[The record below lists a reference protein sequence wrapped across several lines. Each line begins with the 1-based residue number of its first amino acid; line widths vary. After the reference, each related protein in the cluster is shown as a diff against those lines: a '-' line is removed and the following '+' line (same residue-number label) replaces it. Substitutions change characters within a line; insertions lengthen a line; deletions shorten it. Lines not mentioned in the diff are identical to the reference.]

1 MKRVKKKHKKSQQKN
16 ASKKKE
22 ALQNYKSF
30 IVRLKDRDKDPV
42 ILNTKT
48 AFEYFLSFL
57 KPGEWDIRRE
67 RVMKYFERLA
77 QGIEKPTEASPL
89 SAEESRVAFHE
100 DWMSWYMYLAEC
112 TVHRPFTDQESQS
125 ARIRPFFNKLGASIE
140 SLKAING
147 IEGKIHDMFYD
158 NNNNT
163 DSALFEL
170 VVAVCYIENGW
181 QAEFIPETHNK
192 TPDIKVTKGSTTL
205 YVECKRLQ
213 KVTDY
218 SESERQA
225 WLRRWKLLSEEML
238 RYRIPSFVEVTF
250 KKEVDATP
258 QGLPAKAFKDL
269 ATCGAI
275 AEGMCIEN
283 DDIKLC
289 ARHINKKRIDN
300 HLKRWSVRHASSQM
314 NALIDE
320 QWTPEA
326 AYTFLMSCKRS
337 RSTEPHS
344 GLFGWF
350 ITDVD
355 SVYAAKW
362 ECIADESIDKKAKD
376 VTKHLAKAVK
386 QAPNDARTVV
396 HIGYETLNGPI
407 VEVARDQKIV
417 ETLNS
422 FDFGD
427 KDIACVFCHS
437 FQSRTFP
444 DGEYDFAET
453 TRHRA
458 YSLTPDDILPER
470 LLLGTEQGTKV
481 KDDTHW
487 NQDLR
492 EILGLS

>member
-1 MKRVKKKHKKSQQKN
+1 MKRTSKKHRKAQIKNAKKKKD
-16 ASKKKE
+16 

-30 IVRLKDRDKDPV
+30 IVKLNDRKKDPLV
-42 ILNTKT
+42 LNTKS

-57 KPGEWDIRRE
+57 KPGEWEDRRK
-67 RVMKYFERLA
+67 RVMSYFERLA
-77 QGIEKPTEASPL
+77 QGIENPAEARPL
-89 SAEESRVAFHE
+89 SAEGSRIAFHE

-112 TVHRPFTDQESQS
+112 TIYRPFTSQESQS

-140 SLKAING
+140 SLKSIKG

-170 VVAVCYIENGW
+170 LVAVCYIENGW

-192 TPDIKVTKGSTTL
+192 SPDIKVTKGTTTL

-225 WLRRWKLLSEEML
+225 WLRRWELLSKEML
-238 RYRIPSFVEVTF
+238 HYGVPAFVDITF
-250 KKEVDATP
+250 KKEIDSTP
-258 QGLPAKAFKDL
+258 EDLPAKAFKDL
-269 ATCGAI
+269 ATCDVL

-283 DDIKLC
+283 NDIKLC
-289 ARHINKKRIDN
+289 ARHINKRRIDD
-300 HLKRWSVRHASSQM
+300 HLKKWSVRYGSSQM

-320 QWTPEA
+320 QWTPGA
-326 AYTFLMSCKRS
+326 AYTVLMSFKKAH
-337 RSTEPHS
+337 STEPHS
-344 GLFGWF
+344 GMFGWF
-350 ITDVD
+350 MTEMD

-362 ECIADESIDKKAKD
+362 ECIADESIGKKAKD
-376 VTKHLAKAVK
+376 ITKQLSKAIK
-386 QAPNDARTVV
+386 QAPADARTVV

-407 VEVARDQKIV
+407 VELARDQKIV
-417 ETLNS
+417 ETLNT
-422 FDFGD
+422 FDFGE

-458 YSLTPDDILPER
+458 YSLTPDEVLPER
-470 LLLGTEQGTKV
+470 LLFGTEQGTKV
-481 KDDTHW
+481 KNDTHW
-487 NQDLR
+487 HQDLC
-492 EILGLS
+492 EMLELT